1 MAQLQVTI
9 IEGTNL
15 KKKDFFSES
24 DPFVQI
30 YLDDKQQKQKTKV
43 RNNTKNP
50 QWNQTFVL

>member
-30 YLDDKQQKQKTKV
+30 YLDDKQQKQKSKV
-43 RNNTKNP
+43 KNNTKDP